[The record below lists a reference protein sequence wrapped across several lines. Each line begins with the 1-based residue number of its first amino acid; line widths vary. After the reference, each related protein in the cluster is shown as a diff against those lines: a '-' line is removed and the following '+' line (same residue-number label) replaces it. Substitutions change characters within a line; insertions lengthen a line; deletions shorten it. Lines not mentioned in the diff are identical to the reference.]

1 MTDTQLI
8 LIGIATTG
16 IFVSISLI
24 AIMNSLENLVQEIR
38 CLRSDLVGF
47 KSWEVN
53 IITDELMKVVER
65 ECMKARNEGYHDC
78 ELDRSGTIGCSMD

>member
-24 AIMNSLENLVQEIR
+24 AIMNSLENLVKEIR
-38 CLRSDLVGF
+38 WRGLFFLLP
-47 KSWEVN
+47 KE
-53 IITDELMKVVER
+53 
-65 ECMKARNEGYHDC
+65 
-78 ELDRSGTIGCSMD
+78 